1 MWKLTEATRQRL
13 NSDLAEH
20 DKTRIRRER
29 IRDYIAEHNGKQYTR
44 RDLAVAAGYDMS
56 EVGSKEY
63 NRGSAMIRY
72 LIKTGQIEESLTH
85 DSSNGV
91 TKIYY
96 WHDVATGK
104 NSTGKSIQP
113 VPTVEVEDSAPEP
126 NSTNV
131 DLVQLKLTSGE
142 RTIKIKL
149 QDVDSTTII
158 NSLNKAIEVLNYG
171 K

>member
-44 RDLAVAAGYDMS
+44 RDLAAAAGYDMS

-72 LIKTGQIEESLTH
+72 LIKTGQLEESLTH
-85 DSSNGV
+85 DNPNGL
-91 TKIYY
+91 TKNYY
-96 WHDVATGK
+96 WHEVVTGK
-104 NSTGKSIQP
+104 KCAEKSTRT
-113 VPTVEVEDSAPEP
+113 VPTVEAEDNNPEP

-131 DLVQLKLTSGE
+131 DLIQLKLSSGE
-142 RTIKIKL
+142 RTIKVKL

>member
-13 NSDLAEH
+13 NSDLAER
-20 DKTRIRRER
+20 DRSRIRRER
-29 IRDYIAEHNGKQYTR
+29 IRDYIAEHNGEQYTR
-44 RDLAVAAGYDMS
+44 RDLAAAAGYDMS

-63 NRGSAMIRY
+63 NCGSAMIRY
-72 LIKTGQIEESLTH
+72 LLKTGQLEESLTH

-91 TKIYY
+91 TKNYY
-96 WHDVATGK
+96 WHEVATGK
-104 NSTGKSIQP
+104 KGAKKSAKT
-113 VPTVEVEDSAPEP
+113 VPTVEVEGNNSEP

-131 DLVQLKLTSGE
+131 DLVQIKLSSGD